1 MWHWFHIYWLVHTC
15 DVYHDFPVPS
25 LFVDNPKVVASQA
38 RALLRPSYGDEMG
51 HDISYRNGVEYD
63 GIEHV
68 SLNEPTSWNVYGQ
81 DNSTHN
87 LEVEEEVDIGLTLN
101 GNRYYH

>member
-1 MWHWFHIYWLVHTC
+1 MLVRIGDAH
-15 DVYHDFPVPS
+15 HDYPVPS
-25 LFVDNPKVVASQA
+25 LFVDNPEVMASQA
-38 RALLRPSYGDEMG
+38 HVFSRPNYREEMG

-68 SLNEPTSWNVYGQ
+68 SLNQPTLWNVYTQ

-87 LEVEEEVDIGLTLN
+87 
-101 GNRYYH
+101 

>member
-1 MWHWFHIYWLVHTC
+1 MLVRTG
-15 DVYHDFPVPS
+15 DYQVPS
-25 LFVDNPKVVASQA
+25 LFVDNPEVMASQA
-38 RALLRPSYGDEMG
+38 HALSRPSYGEETG
-51 HDISYRNGVEYD
+51 HDGVEYRNGVEYD

-68 SLNEPTSWNVYGQ
+68 SLNQPTSWNVYAQ
-81 DNSTHN
+81 ENSTDN